1 MLTMKSYGFL
11 QAKCLTL
18 LVCTLMI
25 GCGGGTATTAS
36 TNAAPTASP
45 GLSQNVLVGTL
56 VSMDGSASKDPEG
69 ATLSFKWALIGK
81 PNGSA
86 ASLSNAT
93 YPNPKFTAD
102 LAGNYVLTL
111 VVNDGKTDSPV
122 ASVSVSATV
131 ANAIPVA
138 NAGLNQNVVVG
149 STVSLDGSASTDANY
164 DSLSYKWQLQSKPSG
179 SSAVLSSSTAARPTF
194 KADLAGTYV
203 ATLIV
208 SDGKANSELSVV
220 SILASSDNSA
230 PIANP
235 GLNQNVLVSS
245 LVTVDGSLS
254 TDANG
259 DKLTY
264 KWSLI
269 YKPVGSVAT
278 LSSASSVKSTF
289 TADLMGTYLLGLTV
303 NDGKLDSSLAV
314 LTVVS
319 SAANNAPTAN
329 PGTNQKVTVGTIT
342 TLDGTG
348 SSDPDKDTLTY
359 NWTLLSKPAASAAK
373 LSSTTASKPTFTP
386 DAIGSYLAV
395 LVVNDGKANSAA
407 VGTTVTA
414 YAVNNSA
421 PVANAGPNQTARI
434 SIFYNYAP
442 ITLDGSSSVDANGDE
457 ISYKWTLAQAPAGSK
472 AVLLSATEVSPTFNA
487 DLVGTYIVTLVVSD
501 GKLSSPLS
509 SVYIT
514 VTN

>member
-1 MLTMKSYGFL
+1 MLTMKSYVFL
-11 QAKCLTL
+11 LSKSLTL
-18 LVCTLMI
+18 LVCTFFI
-25 GCGGGTATTAS
+25 GCGGGTSTTAS
-36 TNAAPTASP
+36 TNAAPTANP
-45 GLSQNVLVGTL
+45 GLSQNVLVGAV
-56 VSMDGSASKDPEG
+56 VSMDGSGSKDPE
-69 ATLSFKWALIGK
+69 ASPLSFKWALIGK

-86 ASLSNAT
+86 ASLLNAT

-138 NAGLNQNVVVG
+138 NAGLNQNVVVN
-149 STVSLDGSASTDANY
+149 STVSLDGSASSDANY

-179 SSAVLSSSTAARPTF
+179 SSAVLTSSTAARPTF

-208 SDGKANSELSVV
+208 NDGKASSELSVV
-220 SILASSDNSA
+220 SIVASSDNSA
-230 PIANP
+230 PVANP
-235 GLNQNVLVSS
+235 GLNQNVLVTS
-245 LVTVDGSLS
+245 LVTADGYLS

-259 DKLTY
+259 DKLSY

-278 LSSASSVKSTF
+278 LSSTSSVKSTF
-289 TADLMGTYLLGLTV
+289 TADLTGTYLLGLTV

-329 PGTNQKVTVGTIT
+329 PGSNLRVTVGNLT

-359 NWTLLSKPAASAAK
+359 NWTLLSKPSGSTAK
-373 LSSTTASKPTFTP
+373 LSSTTAPKPTLTP
-386 DAIGSYLAV
+386 DFVGSYLAV
-395 LVVNDGKANSAA
+395 LVVNDGKVNSAA

-421 PVANAGPNQTARI
+421 PVANAGTNQTARI
-434 SIFYNYAP
+434 NIFYNYAP
-442 ITLDGSSSVDANGDE
+442 ITLDGSRSIDANGDE
-457 ISYKWTLAQAPAGSK
+457 ISYQWTMAQSPSGSK

-487 DLVGTYIVTLVVSD
+487 DVVGTYIVTLVVSD

-514 VTN
+514 VSN